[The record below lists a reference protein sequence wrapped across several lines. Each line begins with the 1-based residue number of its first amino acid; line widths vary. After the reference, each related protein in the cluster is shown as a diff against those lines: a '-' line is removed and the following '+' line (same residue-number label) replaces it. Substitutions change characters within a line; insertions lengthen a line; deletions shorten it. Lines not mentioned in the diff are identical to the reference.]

1 MKRRNFRSYR
11 VRDRATKKLKVGWQ
25 KSLVL
30 DYGKAQHSAIRK
42 STTNTLRYVLKVV
55 LGGI

>member
-1 MKRRNFRSYR
+1 MKRLNFRSNKAWG
-11 VRDRATKKLKVGWQ
+11 RAA
-25 KSLVL
+25 KSLKL
-30 DYGKAQHSAIRK
+30 GNAKAQHSAIRK

>member
-1 MKRRNFRSYR
+1 MKRQNFRSSK
-11 VRDRATKKLKVGWQ
+11 VRDRAAE
-25 KSLVL
+25 SSAL